1 MRKIIVA
8 LLGSLFFSG
17 CIDQSSDLSISELSN
32 GGTYIFL
39 TDDGATPYTGSDALP
54 DTLRITYDSPRPN
67 LQVFFNGSQIG
78 PRFTIAPNYAEVAF
92 ADIKD
97 FIREGSNKLI
107 VEPQNIFSIGP
118 RVTFTI
124 DTGGPFVQPAG
135 VVINGGN
142 AEIVFNVADASD
154 VTAIT
159 INGDSATLSD
169 GAWTATTS
177 NSPAQNL
184 FHITG
189 TDEHGFQRTTTYLK
203 NGAEIEGIFKARVTN
218 DVITGLAPLIEDAM
232 AGTILNAEN
241 DQSGVIGTV
250 FDTGNFLTP
259 QVKVRELALGK
270 ANFNGMTFKAANNG
284 STGKVGLDIEMIPTV
299 PYTKDNNTV
308 SGSSY
313 TNAEGNIATT
323 AGSYALVDA
332 KVFIL
337 GWQRGIALDIET
349 VDVLGDVN
357 IAFNHGAFDLSF
369 NDNVQLV
376 LGDTGSAGNNES
388 WLTGIIGFLK
398 DIIRPI
404 IIDIIESTLQTNLN
418 QIRLGAR
425 FTNDAGD
432 AFDFSTNA
440 QSVATDNGSMSMTY
454 NGSMNIVDPAD
465 ELVKSLGSIYEAS
478 PIGDYLSSPGGVDS
492 NLQVNV
498 NSNVI
503 NQGFNTVYSIGMTHI
518 TGTFADQQIH
528 FGPNAIGDDA
538 GSDGDR
544 KLELIPAGP
553 GAVVFSGSNTNQ
565 ADLSYRNATMILSEK
580 RDGAWEEV
588 FFVNADIT
596 AGVLMEAKDTIMGI
610 TINKSPNLQVNR
622 LVQKGPLLS
631 VGDFDIN
638 VPDDVLLGL
647 VDFAVDFIYPQ
658 LSNTELLI
666 DIPDLETEP
675 EDGGSVIRSSVTTDA
690 FETTSGHLKFNMSIN
705 PEVN

>member
-17 CIDQSSDLSISELSN
+17 CIDQSSDLSISGLSN
-32 GGTYIFL
+32 GETYIFL
-39 TDDGATPYTGSDALP
+39 TDDGAAPYTGSDALP

-78 PRFTIAPNYAEVAF
+78 SRFTIAPNYAEVAF

-159 INGDSATLSD
+159 INGDSATLND

-270 ANFNGMTFKAANNG
+270 ANFNGMTFKTANNG

-357 IAFNHGAFDLSF
+357 IAFNNGAFDLSF

-503 NQGFNTVYSIGMTHI
+503 NQGFNTIYSIGMTHI